1 MCFNR
6 AINSPMICA
15 LDIQQICI
23 LQDMLGSST
32 GTETENLYLL
42 WQEVARQVKGDR
54 KIIQICGKKAL
65 QLDWESYMGGRGTG
79 GEGNQ
84 AGTSSK
90 GGHFLDNIVQ
100 LLDDQCPL

>member
-54 KIIQICGKKAL
+54 KII
-65 QLDWESYMGGRGTG
+65 
-79 GEGNQ
+79 
-84 AGTSSK
+84 
-90 GGHFLDNIVQ
+90 
-100 LLDDQCPL
+100 